1 MLFVDTFTDYEKE
14 SAKKFVDSFEKSFSR
29 KPDTYEAIAYE
40 TTLLL
45 KELIDKENIRSRSG
59 LKEALSKL
67 QSYPSALGLIS
78 VNEVGDIERP
88 LRAMKVE
95 KGEILQVK

>member
-1 MLFVDTFTDYEKE
+1 MAEDAADV
-14 SAKKFVDSFEKSFSR
+14 
-29 KPDTYEAIAYE
+29 
-40 TTLLL
+40 
-45 KELIDKENIRSRSG
+45 DKENIRSRSG